1 MSELESQ
8 MKAEEELTSIFS
20 KGKAIKKIKIQKI
33 NPVHLMWSPNSE
45 KEEEFLNREKEESIK
60 NNGSNSNGFSNF
72 GHFKP
77 PIKRLHCNPIVK
89 DENFVKMDN
98 SEQYLKT
105 FDLRME
111 QYQQTEELNSSF

>member
-20 KGKAIKKIKIQKI
+20 KGKGIKKIKIQKI

-45 KEEEFLNREKEESIK
+45 KDDESIIREREGNNK
-60 NNGSNSNGFSNF
+60 NTGSNSNGFSNF

-77 PIKRLHCNPIVK
+77 PIKRLQCNPIVK
-89 DENFVKMDN
+89 DENFVKMDY
-98 SEQYLKT
+98 S
-105 FDLRME
+105 
-111 QYQQTEELNSSF
+111 